1 MAKADPNEPAVQT
14 TLGMTPLA
22 PAERQ
27 APEPTWELVDEHRG
41 WESLLGLAIAKSRHI
56 SPELMDQPSTL
67 YQLGLQT

>member
-14 TLGMTPLA
+14 TLGVTPLA

-27 APEPTWELVDEHRG
+27 APEPTWGLVDEHRG
-41 WESLLGLAIAKSRHI
+41 QESLLGLAIARSRHT

>member
-14 TLGMTPLA
+14 TLGVTPLA

-27 APEPTWELVDEHRG
+27 APEPTWGLVDEHRG
-41 WESLLGLAIAKSRHI
+41 QESLLGLAIARSRHT
-56 SPELMDQPSTL
+56 SPELMDQPPTL